1 MPGRE
6 KANEAEGWRV
16 KKIVILPESLRFFSE
31 EQHIS
36 LPEKLDEYPYF
47 LYELT
52 GEKTPWL
59 KEQHG
64 LPELLPIWERLEAAV
79 KEKHRQRQKDVQEEM
94 NALLALFFMA
104 LFWVNGSPAAPA
116 VWKQR
121 EAELSIKP
129 INFRERFQFIVARP
143 YTYAAFRQL
152 VELMSELRKAAA
164 VNAIRKR

>member
-1 MPGRE
+1 MP
-6 KANEAEGWRV
+6 
-16 KKIVILPESLRFFSE
+16 PELRFFLD
-31 EQHIS
+31 EQHVPI
-36 LPEKLDEYPYF
+36 PETLDQFPYF

-64 LPELLPIWERLEAAV
+64 LPELLPICERLIAAV
-79 KEKHRQRQKDVQEEM
+79 EEKYRQRQKDVQEET

-116 VWKQR
+116 FWKQR
-121 EAELSIKP
+121 EAEFAIKP
-129 INFRERFQFIVARP
+129 INFRERFQFIVVRP
-143 YTYAAFRQL
+143 YTYPAFRQL

-164 VNAIRKR
+164 ANAAFRKR